1 MESSFAT
8 LDFTFYFI
16 FFADFILEVF
26 TLKIFIKSFV

>member
-16 FFADFILEVF
+16 FFADFILKV
-26 TLKIFIKSFV
+26 TTTKIFVKSFV